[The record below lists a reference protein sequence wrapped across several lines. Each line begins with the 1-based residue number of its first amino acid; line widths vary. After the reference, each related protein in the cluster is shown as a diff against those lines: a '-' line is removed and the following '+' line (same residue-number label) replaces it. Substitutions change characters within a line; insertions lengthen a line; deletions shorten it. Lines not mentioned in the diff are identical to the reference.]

1 MSIHRSSR
9 KRARSASLLSDT
21 SDEDVVE
28 LHPTKTPSTSAS
40 NASTSATNWS
50 KTQRSKP
57 IARAAKKK
65 KPLKTA
71 RGVPEPTSE
80 DHALIAK
87 DMADAMAVDEQVE
100 LDKVAGDDFL
110 KLMESLLDC
119 DGEESGDDME
129 PADAEEALTGAE
141 SASVIADIPV
151 LHC

>member
-1 MSIHRSSR
+1 M
-9 KRARSASLLSDT
+9 SLLSDT

-28 LHPTKTPSTSAS
+28 LHPTKTPRTSAS
-40 NASTSATNWS
+40 NASTSAMNRS

-71 RGVPEPTSE
+71 PGVPEPTSE

-100 LDKVAGDDFL
+100 GSTAC
-110 KLMESLLDC
+110 DC
-119 DGEESGDDME
+119 WYFIRKDTRPRRECTLC
-129 PADAEEALTGAE
+129 P
-141 SASVIADIPV
+141 
-151 LHC
+151 